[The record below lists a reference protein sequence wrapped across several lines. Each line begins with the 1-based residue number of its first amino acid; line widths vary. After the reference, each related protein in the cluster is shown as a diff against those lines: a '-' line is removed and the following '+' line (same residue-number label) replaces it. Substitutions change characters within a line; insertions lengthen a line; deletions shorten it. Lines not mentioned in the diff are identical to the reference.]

1 MAANSRGLSVA
12 HLTKRYGAV
21 VAVDDV
27 SLEVERG
34 AFLTLL
40 GPSGSGKTT
49 ILMAIAGFV
58 EPSAGEIRSGE
69 RAITHLPPEKR
80 NFGMVF
86 QGYALFPHMSV
97 GENVAFP
104 LKVRGRARAE
114 TTAMVKSA
122 LDLVQLGHLRD
133 RLPRQ
138 LSGGQQQRV
147 ALARALVFDPDILL
161 LDEPLSA
168 LDKKL
173 RADLQLELK
182 ALHQRVGKTFIYVTH
197 DQDEALSMSD
207 EIVILRHGRIVQQ
220 GSPNA
225 LYEAP
230 RTHFVADFLGKSNF
244 LAGRVGGRVG
254 AGDATGFR
262 YLVNE
267 RPFVQAAS
275 GRVAPEGTDIL
286 IGLRPEKLELSGDAP
301 PDTANRV
308 EGKIANWSYFGAN
321 LSIIAETP
329 IGPIAATVPSWR
341 SGMTPQAGAPV
352 WIGWEADASV
362 VLEDDR

>member
-1 MAANSRGLSVA
+1 MAGTSQGLSVER
-12 HLTKRYGAV
+12 LTKRYGGV

-34 AFLTLL
+34 KFLTLL

-58 EPSAGEIRSGE
+58 EPSAGEIRSGD
-69 RAITHLPPEKR
+69 RVITHLPPEKR

-104 LKVRGRARAE
+104 LKVRGRPRAE
-114 TTAMVKSA
+114 TAAMVKSA
-122 LDLVQLGHLRD
+122 LDLVQLGHLKD
-133 RLPRQ
+133 RLPGQ

-220 GSPNA
+220 GSPSA

-244 LAGRVGGRVG
+244 LTGRVGD
-254 AGDATGFR
+254 GDASGFR

-267 RPFVQAAS
+267 RPFLQAAP

-286 IGLRPEKLELSGDAP
+286 IGLRPEKLELRGDAP
-301 PDTANRV
+301 PDTANRL
-308 EGKIANWSYFGAN
+308 EGRIANWSYFGAN

-341 SGMTPQAGAPV
+341 SQMTPATGAPV

>member
-1 MAANSRGLSVA
+1 
-12 HLTKRYGAV
+12 
-21 VAVDDV
+21 
-27 SLEVERG
+27 
-34 AFLTLL
+34 
-40 GPSGSGKTT
+40 
-49 ILMAIAGFV
+49 
-58 EPSAGEIRSGE
+58 
-69 RAITHLPPEKR
+69 
-80 NFGMVF
+80 
-86 QGYALFPHMSV
+86 MSV

-104 LKVRGRARAE
+104 LKVRGRPRAE

-122 LDLVQLGHLRD
+122 LDLVQLGHLKD
-133 RLPRQ
+133 RLPGQ

-220 GSPNA
+220 GSPSA

-244 LAGRVGGRVG
+244 LTGRVGE
-254 AGDATGFR
+254 GDASQFR

-267 RPFVQAAS
+267 RPFVQAAA
-275 GRVAPEGTDIL
+275 GRIAPEGADIL
-286 IGLRPEKLELSGDAP
+286 IGLRPEKLELSGNAP
-301 PDTANRV
+301 PDTANRL
-308 EGKIANWSYFGAN
+308 EGRIANWSYFGAN

-341 SGMTPQAGAPV
+341 SQMTPATGAPV

>member
-1 MAANSRGLSVA
+1 MAANSQGLSVER
-12 HLTKRYGAV
+12 LTKRYGMV

-27 SLEVERG
+27 SLDVERG
-34 AFLTLL
+34 RFLTLL

-58 EPSAGEIRSGE
+58 EPSAGEIRTGD
-69 RAITHLPPEKR
+69 RVITHLPPEKR

-104 LKVRGRARAE
+104 LKVRGRARTE
-114 TTAMVKSA
+114 TTAMVGSA
-122 LDLVQLGHLRD
+122 LDLVQLSHLRD
-133 RLPRQ
+133 RMPGQ

-244 LAGRVGGRVG
+244 LAGRVGGSD
-254 AGDATGFR
+254 AGGFR
-262 YLVNE
+262 YVVNE

-275 GRVAPEGTDIL
+275 GSAAPEGTDIL
-286 IGLRPEKLELSGDAP
+286 IGLRPEKLELRGDAP
-301 PDTANRV
+301 PATANRL

-341 SGMTPQAGAPV
+341 SQMIPATGAPV